1 MISPSSSISNLS
13 NSNKKFKSD
22 DSDAAS
28 VATKPLLNGDSLK
41 ASLNNKNELNDV
53 TNSENNNSEY
63 KLNVSEKMN
72 GSHKNSVNDKMCNEP
87 MDEEHVENGS
97 AKARSVKAETP
108 NDEDNDC
115 EMIDETEI
123 KPDVKPALKK
133 EEVTIAETKP
143 HMNGIDNGHAEPEA
157 VNMEAGETEEE
168 ELNRE
173 LKALS
178 KLVELDTNNNSE
190 MFRSKRSL
198 LKQVKANK
206 LKQLQIDLKNEEAKL
221 ILLKRLY
228 YSQRM
233 TQTPLTQQQQ
243 LLKQQQLAQ
252 QQKNMA
258 MKKPGMTGQM
268 PQQQGMNPNRSSIM
282 GNNNNQ
288 RNQMVNQQN
297 QMLRGGQMN
306 SNKPVVPG
314 AGITNNGVNS
324 PSNMQRNLS
333 GVAGAVNA
341 MNKPAMRQ
349 MANSGAASPAN
360 RMNTQSP
367 VNANSSKA
375 YPPGAASPSIQNSL
389 ASGSNPSTIS
399 PNSAFSPKLPEPKPV
414 ISTQQVSQL
423 VRKELEKSLAQ
434 IEFPKPPAQ
443 DIYFIPNTNSSDF
456 LYCLGL
462 EEVAKCVQEHLI
474 HKQLKAETKEQKENG
489 TDSKEND
496 ANKLTKADTITE
508 VVYEYPLF
516 CAQCTT
522 DFSPVWRTDKNGV
535 NLCERCLKQLE
546 KKQIKTE
553 HNARLKQAFLKAV
566 KDKEIFEK
574 QLLAEQQK
582 ALEQQRQQR
591 AAAQAQAQERAA
603 SMAAERAAAAAER
616 AAAERVSA
624 AAEQQARR
632 EREQAVAM
640 AQQQQQ
646 NSHHSSSQQQRMN
659 SSNSQNRGPGN
670 ASQGSRI
677 SSGGGQNNMSRQQQQ
692 QMQQRRSMPAGAMNQ
707 NKVGMNHGGP
717 PQGKAGM
724 NNMSSSMKS
733 ANSVGRPMNNSGNH
747 GQNHSMQQ
755 KPKMDGQRP
764 SGMSQQQQQQ
774 RQQQR
779 QSTGGQSN
787 NASAKSNNSQG
798 FSSRQQNN
806 HNNTNNADSDS
817 AQAALQ
823 AQAAQLQLAAAFAN
837 TPALAAF
844 AQQQHQQ
851 QQQAAILQRLMANA
865 NNPAGMAAF
874 NPLQSLGL
882 QSPAATALNYL
893 NMFPNQ
899 KQWKNP

>member
-1 MISPSSSISNLS
+1 
-13 NSNKKFKSD
+13 
-22 DSDAAS
+22 
-28 VATKPLLNGDSLK
+28 
-41 ASLNNKNELNDV
+41 
-53 TNSENNNSEY
+53 
-63 KLNVSEKMN
+63 
-72 GSHKNSVNDKMCNEP
+72 
-87 MDEEHVENGS
+87 
-97 AKARSVKAETP
+97 
-108 NDEDNDC
+108 
-115 EMIDETEI
+115 
-123 KPDVKPALKK
+123 
-133 EEVTIAETKP
+133 
-143 HMNGIDNGHAEPEA
+143 
-157 VNMEAGETEEE
+157 
-168 ELNRE
+168 
-173 LKALS
+173 
-178 KLVELDTNNNSE
+178 
-190 MFRSKRSL
+190 
-198 LKQVKANK
+198 
-206 LKQLQIDLKNEEAKL
+206 
-221 ILLKRLY
+221 
-228 YSQRM
+228 
-233 TQTPLTQQQQ
+233 
-243 LLKQQQLAQ
+243 
-252 QQKNMA
+252 
-258 MKKPGMTGQM
+258 
-268 PQQQGMNPNRSSIM
+268 
-282 GNNNNQ
+282 
-288 RNQMVNQQN
+288 
-297 QMLRGGQMN
+297 
-306 SNKPVVPG
+306 
-314 AGITNNGVNS
+314 
-324 PSNMQRNLS
+324 
-333 GVAGAVNA
+333 
-341 MNKPAMRQ
+341 MRQ

-367 VNANSSKA
+367 VNVNAPKA

-389 ASGSNPSTIS
+389 VSSSNPSTIS
-399 PNSAFSPKLPEPKPV
+399 PNSAFSPKLQEPKPV

-434 IEFPKPPAQ
+434 IEFPKPPPQ

-508 VVYEYPLF
+508 IVYEYPLF
-516 CAQCTT
+516 CAQCST

-603 SMAAERAAAAAER
+603 AMAAERAAAAAER

-632 EREQAVAM
+632 EREQAM

-670 ASQGSRI
+670 VNQPNRM
-677 SSGGGQNNMSRQQQQ
+677 SSGGGAVQNNMSRQQQQQ
-692 QMQQRRSMPAGAMNQ
+692 QMQQRRSMPGGAMNQ
-707 NKVGMNHGGP
+707 NKVGMNHGGQQ
-717 PQGKAGM
+717 QGKAGM
-724 NNMSSSMKS
+724 NIVNNTMKS
-733 ANSVGRPMNNSGNH
+733 GNSVGRPMNNSGNH
-747 GQNHSMQQ
+747 GQNHSMQH

-779 QSTGGQSN
+779 QSTGGQSIN
-787 NASAKSNNSQG
+787 TSAKSNNSQG
-798 FSSRQQNN
+798 SSSRLQN
-806 HNNTNNADSDS
+806 HNSSNNVDSDS

-882 QSPAATALNYL
+882 QSPAAAALNYL